1 MSVSN
6 VTGVGRVVLPATAG
20 RTPESSD
27 RPAPSGPSGSSGES
41 APAIYSID
49 EKTNEPIPPRFPWL
63 SRLQR
68 ELEPASKQPSPYGTV
83 PILGERLDKEA

>member
-20 RTPESSD
+20 RTPETSERPGGSPSESS
-27 RPAPSGPSGSSGES
+27 AT
-41 APAIYSID
+41 IYPVD
-49 EKTNEPIPPRFPWL
+49 EKTNEPVPPRFPWL

-68 ELEPASKQPSPYGTV
+68 ELEPASKQPSPYGSV
-83 PILGERLDKEA
+83 PILGEKLDKQA

>member
-6 VTGVGRVVLPATAG
+6 VTGVGRVVLPATAS
-20 RTPESSD
+20 RTAETPN
-27 RPAPSGPSGSSGES
+27 PPGGTPS
-41 APAIYSID
+41 IDLID

-68 ELEPASKQPSPYGTV
+68 ELEPVSKQPSPYGSV
-83 PILGERLDKEA
+83 PILGEKLDKQA

>member
-6 VTGVGRVVLPATAG
+6 VTGVGRVVLPTTAG

-27 RPAPSGPSGSSGES
+27 RPAPSGSTGSTDEPAS
-41 APAIYSID
+41 AIYTVD
-49 EKTNEPIPPRFPWL
+49 AKTKEPIPPRFPWL

-83 PILGERLDKEA
+83 PILGERLDKQA

>member
-6 VTGVGRVVLPATAG
+6 VTGVGRVVLPNSA
-20 RTPESSD
+20 S
-27 RPAPSGPSGSSGES
+27 RPADA
-41 APAIYSID
+41 APAETAAAESLVQRD
-49 EKTNEPIPPRFPWL
+49 EATNQPIPPRFPWL

-83 PILGERLDKEA
+83 PILGERLDKQA